1 MTRGPVITGTAT
13 PKRSHSTA
21 GEGQEEEEE
30 EEREEEEEDLKKMR
44 NFDIL

>member
-21 GEGQEEEEE
+21 GEEQEEE
-30 EEREEEEEDLKKMR
+30 EEREEEEEDLKK
-44 NFDIL
+44 I